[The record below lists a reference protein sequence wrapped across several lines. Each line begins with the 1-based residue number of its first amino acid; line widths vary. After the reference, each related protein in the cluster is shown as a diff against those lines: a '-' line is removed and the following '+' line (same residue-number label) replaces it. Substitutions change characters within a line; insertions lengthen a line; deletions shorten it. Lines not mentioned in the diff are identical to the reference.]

1 MLFDLRIGEF
11 NADNDDDSTSG
22 NRRTSLESTGSIG
35 STPSQHT
42 PHIDRS
48 HYQPGFDGY
57 QDRSAPCL
65 RDSEQQPEGDRARSL
80 GGNNG
85 NNDNVQPPN
94 PMESNGNNDNVQPP
108 NPLEKHIKMNNLKV
122 AANELVNL
130 QNEMFQDRK
139 AGSKRMWEFE
149 AIKTQML
156 SEYIRC
162 QFLEVRLYVL
172 NAFLL
177 YLGR

>member
-94 PMESNGNNDNVQPP
+94 P
-108 NPLEKHIKMNNLKV
+108 LEKHIKMNNLKV